1 MDTITMDG
9 GWNEENC
16 NIALNCFLAGHK
28 ISPNL
33 KYQEERNQDGYF
45 HFITVYCLSPAVRD
59 LPEKICVKFG
69 YGYGYMCR
77 GAAAKKCVFGNAI
90 LNTFC
95 TAALKG

>member
-1 MDTITMDG
+1 MDTITLDG

-45 HFITVYCLSPAVRD
+45 HFKTVYCLFD
-59 LPEKICVKFG
+59 LACSQILARKNMREIWLYVQRRRCEK
-69 YGYGYMCR
+69 
-77 GAAAKKCVFGNAI
+77 VF
-90 LNTFC
+90 L
-95 TAALKG
+95 ALLKE